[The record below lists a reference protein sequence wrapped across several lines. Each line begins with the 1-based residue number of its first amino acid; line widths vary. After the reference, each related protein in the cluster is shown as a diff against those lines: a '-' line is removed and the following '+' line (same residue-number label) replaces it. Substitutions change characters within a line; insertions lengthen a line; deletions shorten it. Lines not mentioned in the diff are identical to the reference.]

1 MPSAWMRFPAE
12 SKHIEKTKVQRRD
25 PFGTQLLKGWAKKK
39 PFPLFRRR
47 KMSGHKNKRRERTR
61 KWSHGSQKRV
71 SRKIGYSQ

>member
-39 PFPLFRRR
+39 PLSTVQE
-47 KMSGHKNKRRERTR
+47 KKDEWSQEQEEREN
-61 KWSHGSQKRV
+61 
-71 SRKIGYSQ
+71 